1 MMYWYCSEKIKL
13 KAKCR
18 NRVYFFHA
26 PFQLFPYLQD
36 PLCCVSD
43 QKHGLKIAKPSILPP
58 GVKEFIQQGF
68 LGPWM
73 VEFSGGSRGG
83 PQGARPPPTLIFRPN
98 WGKGLKNVCLEIA
111 RPPPP
116 PYLRIWITAPPP
128 SQSLDPALE
137 LIHVFCNRRVT
148 IFFFLFLALADFHNT
163 RKNKELW
170 CWCLCNWLLRLNPAV
185 VAP

>member
-26 PFQLFPYLQD
+26 PFKLFPYLQD
-36 PLCCVSD
+36 PLCCVFD
-43 QKHGLKIAKPSILPP
+43 QKHDLKIAKPSILPP

-83 PQGARPPPTLIFRPN
+83 PQGARPLPPLFLDQTEA
-98 WGKGLKNVCLEIA
+98 KGWKMFFGD

-116 PYLRIWITAPPP
+116 LHYLRIWITACPPP
-128 SQSLDPALE
+128 LYQSLDPALE
-137 LIHVFCNRRVT
+137 LIHVFCIRCVT
-148 IFFFLFLALADFHNT
+148 IFFIFSLHLQIFTTLGKTKSSGADVSAT
-163 RKNKELW
+163 G
-170 CWCLCNWLLRLNPAV
+170 CWG
-185 VAP
+185 

>member
-26 PFQLFPYLQD
+26 PFKLFPYLQD

-43 QKHGLKIAKPSILPP
+43 QKHDLKIAKPSILPP

-73 VEFSGGSRGG
+73 VEFSGESRGG
-83 PQGARPPPTLIFRPN
+83 AQGAWPPPTPIFRPN
-98 WGKGLKNVCLEIA
+98 WGPKGWKNWGGEIA
-111 RPPPP
+111 PPPSLSDVDYCFSHPPPP
-116 PYLRIWITAPPP
+116 PP
-128 SQSLDPALE
+128 SISMSGSGTG
-137 LIHVFCNRRVT
+137 V
-148 IFFFLFLALADFHNT
+148 NT
-163 RKNKELW
+163 RFLY
-170 CWCLCNWLLRLNPAV
+170 
-185 VAP
+185 